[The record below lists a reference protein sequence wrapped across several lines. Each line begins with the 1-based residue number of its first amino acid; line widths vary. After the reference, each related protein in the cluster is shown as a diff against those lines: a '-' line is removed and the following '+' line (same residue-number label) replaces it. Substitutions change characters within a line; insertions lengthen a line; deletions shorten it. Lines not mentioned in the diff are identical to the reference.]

1 MGNETETNQ
10 KMTQKRIWLPTVLV
24 AIVVVMIVLC
34 VKVDALDKR
43 LEVYEE
49 SAEAS
54 MQETIKNELFHDE
67 TTDSEGD
74 FTEGTG
80 QEPTQ
85 DAPQPSIE
93 PLEAQ
98 RPEDVTEQETEALHK
113 VYLTFDDG
121 PSKNTEAI
129 LDILDEYGVK
139 ATFFVV
145 GKEDSEAARRMQMI
159 YERGHTIGMHSFT
172 HDYSKIYH
180 SVEDFREDFLMLKQ
194 YIYDA
199 TGVETTYFR
208 FPGGSSNLISELNM
222 TEFVTFIE
230 EQGVEYYDW
239 NVSSGDGTGKLIP
252 VDMLVKNCT
261 EMIPYYETSII
272 LLHDSA
278 PKTTTVE
285 ALPEI
290 IETILA
296 MEDTV
301 ILPITE
307 NTRPVHHVIAQ
318 KENPETTTE
327 ETSQEEN
334 VPEET
339 TTEESSEEADVSGGT
354 VTEESS
360 REEDVS
366 GETATDESSR
376 EEDVPEGTAT
386 EESSGEEDV
395 PEGTVTEES
404 SGEEDVSEEAAS
416 EDAAPQVSEQAESQ
430 QAETEQTTDSED
442 NLQNNESQGE

>member
-1 MGNETETNQ
+1 MGNEMETNQ
-10 KMTQKRIWLPTVLV
+10 VFQQKRIWFATVLV
-24 AIVVVMIVLC
+24 AIVVVINFLC
-34 VKVDALDKR
+34 IKVNTLDKR
-43 LEVYEE
+43 LDAYED
-49 SAEAS
+49 SYNATVPAFL
-54 MQETIKNELFHDE
+54 ETEPSNGEMSVNEGEFAKETGRDE
-67 TTDSEGD
+67 LQDVV
-74 FTEGTG
+74 
-80 QEPTQ
+80 QPT
-85 DAPQPSIE
+85 IE
-93 PLEAQ
+93 PIEVQ
-98 RPEDVTEQETEALHK
+98 RPEDVTEFQSQALHK

-145 GKEDSEAARRMQMI
+145 GKEDGEAAQRLQMI
-159 YERGHTIGMHSFT
+159 YERGHTIGMHSFS

-180 SVEDFREDFLMLKQ
+180 SVEEFREDFLALKQ

-208 FPGGSSNLISELNM
+208 FPGGSSNQISELNM

-252 VDMLVKNCT
+252 VEMLVKNCT

-285 ALPEI
+285 ALPQI

-307 NTRPVHHVIAQ
+307 NTRPIHHVIKGA
-318 KENPETTTE
+318 ESE
-327 ETSQEEN
+327 EPSQ
-334 VPEET
+334 EET
-339 TTEESSEEADVSGGT
+339 TTRETEAQEEIDAKESAQDKTQEETAARET
-354 VTEESS
+354 AAQEEIDAKESAQDKTQ
-360 REEDVS
+360 E
-366 GETATDESSR
+366 ETATRETAAQEEVDAKESAQ
-376 EEDVPEGTAT
+376 ETAQEGTTAREDASQEALGEENAVEDASQQET
-386 EESSGEEDV
+386 IPEESIQEVEALGE
-395 PEGTVTEES
+395 TS
-404 SGEEDVSEEAAS
+404 
-416 EDAAPQVSEQAESQ
+416 
-430 QAETEQTTDSED
+430 
-442 NLQNNESQGE
+442 